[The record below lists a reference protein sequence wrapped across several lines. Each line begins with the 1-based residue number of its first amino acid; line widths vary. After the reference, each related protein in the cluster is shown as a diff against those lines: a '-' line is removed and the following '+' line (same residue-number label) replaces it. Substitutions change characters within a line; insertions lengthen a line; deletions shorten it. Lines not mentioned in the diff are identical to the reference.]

1 MINLLFNKKSVSEDF
16 ALLVL
21 RLFMGGTF
29 LAYAIKKVQNFETYA
44 TLFSDKLDL
53 PLPMLNLYLV
63 TAVEGIG
70 GIMLILGVLS
80 RLISIPLII
89 TMITAMFLININ
101 NGFAA
106 SKFGVE
112 INLAYIAILFVIFA
126 FGSGKISV
134 DNKILKSS
142 CSSNSCTN

>member
-1 MINLLFNKKSVSEDF
+1 LTNLLFNKKRVFEDF

-29 LAYAIKKVQNFETYA
+29 LAYAIKKVQNFETYT
-44 TLFSDKLDL
+44 TLFADKLDL
-53 PLPMLNLYLV
+53 PFPLLNLYLV
-63 TAVEGIG
+63 TAIEGIG

-80 RLISIPLII
+80 RFISIPLII
-89 TMITAMFLININ
+89 TMLAAMFLININ

-112 INLAYIAILFVIFA
+112 INLAYIAILLIVYA
-126 FGSGKISV
+126 FGSGKFSI
-134 DNKILKSS
+134 DNKILKEK
-142 CSSNSCTN
+142 